1 MKTDKHLTSTTK
13 NGGEKP
19 FIEKSKEETVEIFIM
34 GKKYSVPPSLTIM
47 KGFEY
52 AGYTLIRGCGCR
64 AGFCGACATVYR
76 IGSEQAL
83 KVGLACQTKVEDQ
96 MYLTQIPFYPF
107 HKVTYQLEDLQADGE
122 QLLEIYPEITMCL
135 GCNSCSKVC
144 PQDIKVMKYISH
156 GLRGEISKAADESFD
171 CLMCGLCASKCPANI
186 VQYKVG
192 LLCRRLH
199 SRYLVPRAEHVQKKI
214 DRIEQGDDKEA
225 LQALMEMDPKNLAAL
240 YNNREI
246 E

>member
-1 MKTDKHLTSTTK
+1 MKEDKQGIDKTSQDSQKLAK
-13 NGGEKP
+13 N
-19 FIEKSKEETVEIFIM
+19 IESRELVDIYIM
-34 GKKYSVPPSLTIM
+34 GKKYSVPASLTIM
-47 KGFEY
+47 KGFEHG
-52 AGYTLIRGCGCR
+52 GYTLIRGCGCR

-76 IGSEQAL
+76 IGTDQAL

-107 HKVTYQLEDLQADGE
+107 HKVSYQLEDLRADGE

-144 PQDIKVMKYISH
+144 PQDIKVMKYIAHSI
-156 GLRGEISKAADESFD
+156 RGEITKAADESFD

-199 SRYLVPRAEHVQKKI
+199 SKYLAPKAKHVEEKTALM
-214 DRIEQGDDKEA
+214 DQGTYDAA
-225 LQALMEMDPKNLAAL
+225 LQELMEMDQKSLAEK